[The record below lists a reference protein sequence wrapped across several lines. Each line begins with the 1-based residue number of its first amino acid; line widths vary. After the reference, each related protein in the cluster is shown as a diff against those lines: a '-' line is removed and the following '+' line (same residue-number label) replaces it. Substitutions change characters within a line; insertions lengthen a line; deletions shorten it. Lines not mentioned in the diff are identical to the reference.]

1 MSLYTKINNFLFN
14 KRIRFDYLQKLGFY
28 NHLNDQDFLKKKFKI
43 VLEYELDLKH
53 LRTFNEKL
61 QWLKLND
68 RKDIYSTMVD
78 KIEAKKYVSRIIG
91 KNHII
96 PTLQVCD
103 CVENLRL
110 DELPDKFVIKC
121 NHNSGLGMYICK
133 DKKEFQQEKKKIYK
147 NLKKGLE
154 QDYYLHN
161 REWPYKNVKRKIL
174 VEKFMENAS
183 GEALVD
189 YKVMCFEG
197 EPKIIKVVKK
207 WEQTP
212 TQDFYD
218 LSWKKLDLSESDMP
232 VSDIYIE
239 KPVFLD
245 EMIDLSRKL
254 AKGLHHIR
262 VDWYYINGTLYFGEL
277 TFYDGAGFDRFN
289 PRKYEKIMGDWIT
302 LPIDEQ
308 R

>member
-1 MSLYTKINNFLFN
+1 MKVNVQVMLKKISI
-14 KRIRFDYLQKLGFY
+14 RIRRKKKKLINEEKYLQDLFFVRMGY
-28 NHLNDQDFLKKKFKI
+28 R
-43 VLEYELDLKH
+43 LDLEH
-53 LRTFNEKL
+53 PLTFNEKL

-68 RKDIYSTMVD
+68 RKDIYPTMVD
-78 KIEAKKYVSRIIG
+78 KIEAKKYVSGIIG
-91 KNHII
+91 ENHII

-103 CVENLRL
+103 CVEDLRL
-110 DELPDKFVIKC
+110 NELPDKFVIKC

-133 DKKEFQQEKKKIYK
+133 DKEEFQLEKKKIYRD
-147 NLKKGLE
+147 LKRGLK
-154 QDYYLHN
+154 QDYYRVNL
-161 REWPYKNVKRKIL
+161 EWPYKNVKRKIL
-174 VEKFMENAS
+174 VENYMEDS
-183 GEALVD
+183 LSIDLVD

-197 EPKIIKVVKK
+197 NPQLIIVIMNRSIK
-207 WEQTP
+207 P

-232 VSDIYIE
+232 VSDTYIE

>member
-1 MSLYTKINNFLFN
+1 MKVNVQVMLKKISI
-14 KRIRFDYLQKLGFY
+14 RIRRKKKKLINEEKYLQDLFFVRMGY
-28 NHLNDQDFLKKKFKI
+28 R
-43 VLEYELDLKH
+43 LDLE
-53 LRTFNEKL
+53 RPQTFNEKL

-68 RKDIYSTMVD
+68 RKDIYPTMVD
-78 KIEAKKYVSRIIG
+78 KIEVKKYVSGMIG
-91 KNHII
+91 ENHII

-103 CVENLRL
+103 CVEDLRL
-110 DELPDKFVIKC
+110 NELPDKFVIKC

-133 DKKEFQQEKKKIYK
+133 DKKELQQQKKKIYK
-147 NLKKGLE
+147 NLEKGLK
-154 QDYYLHN
+154 QNYYRTCL
-161 REWPYKNVKRKIL
+161 EWPYKNVKRKIL

-197 EPKIIKVVKK
+197 DPKIIKVVKK
-207 WEQTP
+207 WGQTP

-232 VSDIYIE
+232 VSDTYIE

>member
-1 MSLYTKINNFLFN
+1 MKVNVQVMLKKISI
-14 KRIRFDYLQKLGFY
+14 RIRRKKKKLINEEKYLQDLFWVRMGYK
-28 NHLNDQDFLKKKFKI
+28 
-43 VLEYELDLKH
+43 LDLV
-53 LRTFNEKL
+53 RPQTFNEKL

-68 RKDIYSTMVD
+68 RKDIYSIMVD

-91 KNHII
+91 ENHII

-103 CVENLRL
+103 CVEDLRL
-110 DELPDKFVIKC
+110 NELPDKFVIKC

-133 DKKEFQQEKKKIYK
+133 DKKEFQLEKKKIYRD
-147 NLKKGLE
+147 LKKGLK
-154 QDYYLHN
+154 QDYYRVNL
-161 REWPYKNVKRKIL
+161 EWPYKNVKRKIL
-174 VEKFMENAS
+174 VENYMEDS
-183 GEALVD
+183 LSIDLVD

-197 EPKIIKVVKK
+197 NPQLIKVIMNRSIK
-207 WEQTP
+207 P

-232 VSDIYIE
+232 VSDTYIE